1 MFFVY
6 LLKNIPKTSKKQL
19 IYIVMYLKNLD
30 RFKIPLEP
38 IRNLGNGLF
47 PQSYVGDIKLN
58 RISSCYLNSTAK
70 AWPALYL

>member
-6 LLKNIPKTSKKQL
+6 LLKNMPKTSNKQL

-38 IRNLGNGLF
+38 F
-47 PQSYVGDIKLN
+47 
-58 RISSCYLNSTAK
+58 
-70 AWPALYL
+70 